1 MKRIYSI
8 KSKDDLDLIFKE
20 KKSVGNGYF
29 VIYKSIHDNP
39 HFKYA
44 ISIGKKYGNA
54 VERNLAKRRIR
65 YVISTHKDNIKSN
78 YRFVIVVRQ
87 QAKKLSY
94 QEIKENIKKLLYKAK
109 ITEKEEQK
117 NA

>member
-29 VIYKSIHDNP
+29 VIYKSIHENP

-44 ISIGKKYGNA
+44 ISIGKKYGNV

-65 YVISTHKDNIKSN
+65 YIVATHKESIKTN

-94 QEIKENIKKLLYKAK
+94 QEMKENITKLLHRAK
-109 ITEKEEQK
+109 LREKEERT